1 MSPNTFL
8 FRILYSVFK
17 SSWCYSIPAMLKCPS
32 AFKPCKPRRT
42 TTRTHKH
49 LLWLPPLIPNLNFP
63 LGINK
68 VFIYLSF
75 TPTHHLLFSLS
86 LLPFLSTSFPKIIA
100 FSFPLSL
107 VSLSKCL
114 SLLFSILVFSLC
126 QVLSKYLPVGVGR
139 RYGCK
144 GSHRVVCAVYAV
156 KWFTLSNLNL
166 SVKPGCFS
174 LLLRR
179 SVH

>member
-1 MSPNTFL
+1 MML
-8 FRILYSVFK
+8 FYSSNAEVSFCLQTMQTTENYNENSQA
-17 SSWCYSIPAMLKCPS
+17 SSLTPS
-32 AFKPCKPRRT
+32 SHTKFE
-42 TTRTHKH
+42 
-49 LLWLPPLIPNLNFP
+49 FP
-63 LGINK
+63 TGDQQS
-68 VFIYLSF
+68 IYLSIF
-75 TPTHHLLFSLS
+75 HPNSPSPFLSLS

-139 RYGCK
+139 RYGFK